1 MNMEMKRRNFFSAT
15 AAGSICLSSLM
26 RSASVSAIEAP
37 PRLRSGMSKTRVAKI
52 YLGRPNPGWPRAKV
66 DLPQEIKQFEAEFD
80 KLKSAFDDI
89 EFVGGDLVSTDE
101 QLAAAMEKYKDI
113 DGILALHVTMG
124 IGGFLDKL
132 LTLNVPLVLFAPPY
146 VGHEWHT
153 IASRQKKGAK
163 IECLPSSDY
172 GDMVKAVRPFR
183 AIHRLKEAKVLFMQD
198 GGPNPEYVKS
208 IKEKFGTQIVNVE
221 YERLKDAYFA
231 VDADKAQAD
240 ADKWI
245 NEAEKIVEPT
255 KDEIVKASRMYL
267 ALLKLMEEEQGDI
280 ITINCLGMGLM
291 QKGLAYPCLGF
302 ARLNGMSLGGV
313 CEADLKS
320 TMTQLLFQFL
330 TGKPG
335 FVSDPIID
343 LSNNTIIHAHC
354 VSAIKMDGPDGEQC
368 PYIIRNHLEDA
379 QGVSL
384 MVKMRIGKPIS
395 MARLIGPDLMLF
407 STGEIV
413 DTPCV
418 ENGCRTKI
426 TTKVKDA
433 QKIMENYSC
442 GLHRVIFYGDH
453 TQDLRRFCRFKD
465 IRIVQEG
472 EQSLYDIP
480 GLEWEPYVH
489 A

>member
-1 MNMEMKRRNFFSAT
+1 MSMEIKRRDFFGTT
-15 AAGSICLSSLM
+15 AAGSLGLAALM
-26 RSASVSAIEAP
+26 RSANGFAIDAP
-37 PRLRSGMSKTRVAKI
+37 PPLRGGMSKTRVAKI
-52 YLGRPNPGWPRAKV
+52 YLGNPHPGWPKASV
-66 DLPQEIKQFEAEFD
+66 DLPQEVQKFEAELA
-80 KLKSAFDDI
+80 KLKPAFDDI
-89 EFVGGDLVSTDE
+89 EFVGGDLVSSNE
-101 QLAAAMEKYKDI
+101 QLAAAMEKFKDI
-113 DGILALHVTMG
+113 DGILVLHVTMG

-132 LTLNVPLVLFAPPY
+132 LEMNVPIVVFAPPY
-146 VGHEWHT
+146 SGHEWHT
-153 IASRQKKGAK
+153 IGARQKKGAK
-163 IECLPSSDY
+163 IEMLPSSDY
-172 GDMVKAVRPFR
+172 ADMVKAVRPFR

-198 GGPNPEYVKS
+198 GGPNPEYAKS
-208 IKEKFGTQIVNVE
+208 IKEKFGTDIINVE
-221 YERLKDAYFA
+221 YERLKDAYYA
-231 VDADKAQAD
+231 ADADKVQAD

-245 NEAEKIVEPT
+245 SEAEKIVEPT
-255 KDEIVKASRMYL
+255 KDEIVKASRMYY
-267 ALLKLMEEEQGDI
+267 ALLKLMEEEKADI

-302 ARLNGMSLGGV
+302 SRLNGMGLGGV

-320 TMTQLLFQFL
+320 TMTQLIFQFL
-330 TGKPG
+330 VGKPG

-343 LSNNTIIHAHC
+343 LSNNTVIHAHC
-354 VSAIKMDGPDGEQC
+354 VSAVKMDGPDGEQC

-384 MVKMRIGKPIS
+384 MVKMRIGKPIT
-395 MARLIGPDLMLF
+395 MARLIGTDILLC

-418 ENGCRTKI
+418 ESGCRTKI

-472 EQSLYDIP
+472 EDCLYDVP